1 MPGRFRHEKWHW
13 NKPIECPTL
22 TKQCCNTKFLSPLLL
37 HNWTSSGQLGNGH
50 WLGNC
55 YSFKLNYDALIVDNQ
70 LRLSDSNGMTST
82 QWNLM
87 STTTQVVSHAIGAHK
102 KTVITS
108 YSCIGAAWRPVTGV
122 RLDSTFFIV
131 AMQQM
136 NNDLVRTKTTVILAD
151 LFLLPKVWSRKYMH
165 KCVEFVWQKNL
176 QTSYHPHFKDVNWDA
191 KAGWTATGFMVPNLK
206 TIWFFAQHDYARL
219 EPAGSRCPNQSNP
232 QPVGQSMVYTVSSP
246 CGELFLQTYMSNEM
260 QPEYRNIIPSLH
272 SMDCRLLPTV
282 GKWKSHIYIYMVSLS
297 ETMMAQAW
305 QHKVSSQLTSQQ

>member
-1 MPGRFRHEKWHW
+1 
-13 NKPIECPTL
+13 
-22 TKQCCNTKFLSPLLL
+22 
-37 HNWTSSGQLGNGH
+37 
-50 WLGNC
+50 
-55 YSFKLNYDALIVDNQ
+55 
-70 LRLSDSNGMTST
+70 
-82 QWNLM
+82 M

-219 EPAGSRCPNQSNP
+219 EPAGSRCPIQSNP

-282 GKWKSHIYIYMVSLS
+282 GKWKSHIYIYIWFLCQKQWWHKPGSTKSL
-297 ETMMAQAW
+297 
-305 QHKVSSQLTSQQ
+305 HN